1 MKRRPQAQIPEKSW
15 SKYIQRLAQ
24 INEKAASLMQA
35 FVDMAGLG
43 SKTDLIDYCYAVATK
58 YGEASSALACEMYD
72 AISDLE
78 KATVPAAEPAAT
90 ATYAETAKA
99 VNGALKQSPSGATLS
114 GTAYKLTKQAGA
126 DTILKNA
133 QRDGAYWAWVPSG
146 DSCSFCLMLASR
158 GWQRASKK
166 TMAGAHASHIHANCK
181 CSFAVSFSAEGNL
194 PSFNPDRYLDMYEGA
209 EGKRWQDKLNA
220 MRREQYPDVKDH
232 INAQKRAAYRKRKEF
247 EETAGE

>member
-1 MKRRPQAQIPEKSW
+1 MKKQITARQW
-15 SKYIQRLAQ
+15 SKYIQRQ
-24 INEKAASLMQA
+24 SRINEKAASLMQA
-35 FVDMAGLG
+35 FVDKSGISNRTG
-43 SKTDLIDYCYAVATK
+43 LIDYCYALATR

-78 KATVPAAEPAAT
+78 KAAVPAAEPAAT

-99 VNGALKQSPSGATLS
+99 VNGAFKQSPSGAALS
-114 GTAYKLTKQAGA
+114 GAAYKLTKQAGA

-146 DSCSFCLMLASR
+146 DSCSFCMMLASR

-166 TMAGAHASHIHANCK
+166 TMAGSHASHIHANCK
-181 CSFAVSFSAEGNL
+181 CTFAVSFNAEGNL
-194 PSFNPDRYLDMYEGA
+194 PGYNPDRYLDIYENA
-209 EGKRWQDKLNA
+209 EGRRWQDKLNT
-220 MRREQYPDVKDH
+220 MRRDRYPDVKDH
-232 INAQKRAAYRKRKEF
+232 INAQKRAAYAKRKEF

>member
-1 MKRRPQAQIPEKSW
+1 MKKQITARQW
-15 SKYIQRLAQ
+15 SKYIQRLSR

-72 AISDLE
+72 AVSDLE
-78 KATVPAAEPAAT
+78 KAAVPAAEPAAT
-90 ATYAETAKA
+90 ATYAEPTKA
-99 VNGALKQSPSGATLS
+99 VNGALKQSPTGATLS
-114 GTAYKLTKQAGA
+114 GAAYKLTKQAGA

-146 DSCSFCLMLASR
+146 DSCSFCMMLASR

-181 CSFAVSFSAEGNL
+181 CSFAVSFNAEGNL
-194 PSFNPDRYLDMYEGA
+194 PGYNPDRYLDIYENA
-209 EGKRWQDKLNA
+209 EGRRWQDKLNT
-220 MRREQYPDVKDH
+220 MRRDRYPDVKDH
-232 INAQKRAAYRKRKEF
+232 INAQKRAAYAKRKEF
-247 EETAGE
+247 EESTGE

>member
-1 MKRRPQAQIPEKSW
+1 MPSKLRR
-15 SKYIQRLAQ
+15 
-24 INEKAASLMQA
+24 
-35 FVDMAGLG
+35 AGRSSG
-43 SKTDLIDYCYAVATK
+43 SCLLPP
-58 YGEASSALACEMYD
+58 AL
-72 AISDLE
+72 S
-78 KATVPAAEPAAT
+78 
-90 ATYAETAKA
+90 
-99 VNGALKQSPSGATLS
+99 
-114 GTAYKLTKQAGA
+114 AYKLTKQAGA

-146 DSCSFCLMLASR
+146 GSCSFCMMLASR

-194 PSFNPDRYLDMYEGA
+194 PGYNPDRYLDMYEGA
-209 EGKRWQDKLNA
+209 DGKRWQDKLNT
-220 MRREQYPDVKDH
+220 MRRERYPDVKDH